1 MKTTRL
7 CQASLRLTVFAL
19 PLLLAARLSAD
30 AGDPPARVARLS
42 FIKGTVSLQPSG
54 ADDWSQAS
62 LNYPL
67 TTGDRLYTDQDSQAE
82 LEIGSTAV
90 RASATTDLTVAN
102 LNDQFMQLGLAQGTI
117 RVRVYDLPEGDSIEV
132 DTPNGA
138 LTLLLPGDY
147 RVEAFPNEGATL
159 VIVNNGS
166 LEVSGGDVSE
176 RVESG
181 QAVKLTGTDP
191 IQVSFVTPPASDDFD
206 QWCWERDRRVTSSNS
221 SAYVNPETPGY
232 YELDTYGV
240 WDAQTPLGPVWYPAN
255 VPVGWVPYRLGRW
268 IWVLP
273 WGWTW
278 LDGASWG
285 FAPFHFGRWAIIGG
299 RWGWVP
305 GPVAM
310 RPYYAPALVGF
321 VGGPNF
327 SLGAGAGGVQGW
339 FPLGPGEP
347 FFPWYH
353 YGGTYLRQVNA
364 ANLRN
369 PPNIIDITN
378 IEEINSIHYVNK
390 RQATTA
396 VPTAVFRSGQR
407 VDRHVLPITPEQLA
421 QAEVIPHPETNPT
434 ARALGGGRPVPIPA
448 GLGGRARVQ
457 AAGQRLPS
465 GAAPA
470 SPAGEGM
477 ASGPPRTP
485 PRLITKSAPPPANV
499 PFSAQQEAMQAHPG
513 RPLEPQQQEN
523 LRAGKPAGPMR
534 DREVPA
540 HPAPAPQAERSQPA
554 PRSESRPAPPPS
566 SAPKH

>member
-1 MKTTRL
+1 MNTTKI

-30 AGDPPARVARLS
+30 ASDPPGRVARLS

-67 TTGDRLYTDQDSQAE
+67 TTGDRLYTDQNSQAE
-82 LEIGSTAV
+82 LEIGSVAV
-90 RASATTDLTVAN
+90 RASATTDLTVVN
-102 LNDQFMQLGLAQGTI
+102 LNDQFMQLGLGEGTL

-147 RVEAFPNEGATL
+147 RVETFPDNGTTL

-191 IQVSFVTPPASDDFD
+191 IQVSFVSPPAPDDFD
-206 QWCWERDRRVTSSNS
+206 QWCWERDRLFTSSNS
-221 SAYVNPETPGY
+221 TAYVNPETPGY

-240 WDAQTPLGPVWYPAN
+240 WDASTPYGPVWYPAN
-255 VPVGWVPYRLGRW
+255 VPAHWVPYRLGRW
-268 IWVLP
+268 IWVFP
-273 WGWTW
+273 WGWSW

-285 FAPFHFGRWAIIGG
+285 FAPFHFGRWIIIGS

-305 GPVAM
+305 GPSAT
-310 RPYYAPALVGF
+310 RPYYAPALVAF

-347 FFPWYH
+347 FLPWYH
-353 YGGTYLRQVNA
+353 CGGAYLRQVNE
-364 ANLRN
+364 
-369 PPNIIDITN
+369 TN
-378 IEEINSIHYVNK
+378 IHDVTNIADFSNLTSINSIHYVNK

-396 VPTAVFRSGQR
+396 VPTPVFRSGQR
-407 VDRHVLPITPEQLA
+407 VDRQVIPITPEQLA
-421 QAEVIPHPETNPT
+421 EAEVIPHPEINPT
-434 ARALGGGRPVPIPA
+434 ARALGGGKPAPVPP
-448 GLGGRARVQ
+448 GLAGRATIR
-457 AAGQRLPS
+457 ATGQRLPP
-465 GAAPA
+465 GAAPT
-470 SPAGEGM
+470 SPAGGGM
-477 ASGPPRTP
+477 ASGPPHTP
-485 PRLITKSAPPPANV
+485 PRLITKSPPPPANL

-540 HPAPAPQAERSQPA
+540 HPAPAPRAERQQVA
-554 PRSESRPAPPPS
+554 PKSEPRPAPPS
-566 SAPKH
+566 GSAPKH